1 MSSGSVHHCPSCGR
15 VLTPVR
21 LRHES
26 GGPQPA
32 AYECDEHGL
41 FDLSADG
48 RLVAAAV
55 GTHDEPFR
63 RGDPTLDDDEFA

>member
-1 MSSGSVHHCPSCGR
+1 
-15 VLTPVR
+15 VR

-26 GGPQPA
+26 AGPQA
-32 AYECDEHGL
+32 ALYRCDEHGL
-41 FDLSADG
+41 FETFPDG
-48 RLVAAAV
+48 RIEASAA